1 MKRGDRVRS
10 LVDINLLDIRP
21 GHKGTVLA
29 AYSDGWVHVRFHPE
43 KHAAMRAPELEPII
57 DINITT
63 VEGSDGIAGN
73 HHYVVV
79 DLHETNG
86 LPIRVAQSYP
96 NEDSWDIESNQAVLE
111 LYEGRWEWL

>member
-1 MKRGDRVRS
+1 MNKETKILAVFF
-10 LVDINLLDIRP
+10 V
-21 GHKGTVLA
+21 VLA
-29 AYSDGWVHVRFHPE
+29 LGIGNL
-43 KHAAMRAPELEPII
+43 RAEII
-57 DINITT
+57 EINITT